1 MTHAGKSIH
10 LQSLTAAL
18 MLGAFLGFARPTAF
32 GQAAAPVTWIQFQ
45 DPLEK
50 AFSLDVPKGWTAKG
64 GMFRLGYSDERPMV
78 DLRSPDGT
86 MEIRLG
92 DVAIPSYAVPNAYH
106 AREGEVYDLGAQA
119 QMIVARYRTGP
130 EFAVLYS
137 HARFGS
143 GCRNPQADAEDA
155 GFSMPDSVA
164 MEQGATQSSAGQIA
178 YRCETQ
184 AGTRVVYA
192 YTKTAMYQGFW
203 QVPALVSFV
212 ALPEKAATARAMAVH
227 CAESLK
233 VSPAWMQHQKQ
244 MDAEGY
250 RYQQLRQQGRVQ
262 QLQAQVQ
269 QFQAQMQAMQNQVS
283 AFEQRQ
289 AAQGAQVRSFTNALN
304 GITPTSDPL
313 TGEERDV
320 WTGPNA
326 NYWVNGQGVVVNSA
340 NAPGAGWR
348 PLQTHP

>member
-1 MTHAGKSIH
+1 MTHAGKASVQNLIAG
-10 LQSLTAAL
+10 LVFAAIF
-18 MLGAFLGFARPTAF
+18 GVSGRTVF
-32 GQAAAPVTWIQFQ
+32 GQAAGPIAWIQFQ
-45 DPLEK
+45 DPMEK
-50 AFSLDVPKGWTAKG
+50 AFSLDVPKGWTVKG

-86 MEIRLG
+86 TEIRLG

-106 AREGEVYDLGAQA
+106 PREGEVYDLGAQA

-137 HARFGS
+137 HARIGS

-155 GFSMPDSVA
+155 GFSMPEPATTGQD
-164 MEQGATQSSAGQIA
+164 ATQSSAGQIA

-192 YTKTAMYQGFW
+192 YTRTALYQTFW
-203 QVPALVSFV
+203 QVPSIVSFI
-212 ALPEKAATARAMAVH
+212 APPDKAASVRAIAVH
-227 CAESLK
+227 CAQSLK
-233 VSPAWMQHQKQ
+233 VSSAWVQYQKQ

-250 RYQQLRQQGRVQ
+250 QYQQLRQQGRLQ

-269 QFQAQMQAMQNQVS
+269 QFEAQMQAMQNQVN
-283 AFEQRQ
+283 AFERRQ
-289 AAQGAQVRSFTNALN
+289 AAQGAQVQSFTNALN
-304 GITPTSDPL
+304 GITPTTDPL
-313 TGEERDV
+313 TGEQRDV

-326 NYWVNGQGVVVNSA
+326 NYWVNGQGVVVNST
-340 NAPGAGWR
+340 NAPAAGWR
-348 PLQTHP
+348 QLQTPQ